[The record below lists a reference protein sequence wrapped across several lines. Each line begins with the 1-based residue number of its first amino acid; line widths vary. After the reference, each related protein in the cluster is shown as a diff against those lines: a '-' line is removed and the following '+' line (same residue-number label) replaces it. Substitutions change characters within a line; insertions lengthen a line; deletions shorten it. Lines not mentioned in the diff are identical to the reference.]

1 MNKEDLIKL
10 LWENNIFI
18 EKKAYDLLNNL
29 KEEDLDIIFK
39 EAIRSNVNKIDED
52 FINRILGRN
61 VSNDN
66 KNVEKSEKNTNKKR
80 NIINIKDFFNIN
92 ENKQSIEKESN
103 NLILIES
110 TKKRVGEEIE
120 LSVKEMRETKEIN
133 ILKKFEIQKN
143 KPDIISW
150 ISYYKQR
157 LNKIK
162 KILRDHSEMR
172 ELYPLNKIPENE
184 EVAIAGLVY
193 DKKITEKGIILVIE
207 DENNIIKA
215 FISKDNENIDF
226 KIVKDIP
233 LDSVIGLVGI
243 YKNNMFF
250 TNNVILPNVP
260 IKRPKTFGEDDV
272 YILFTGDWQIGNKH
286 TFYNLFDRFL
296 QFVNGKTEN
305 EKINEIARKIGYII
319 IVGDVVDGVGVYPEQ
334 KEELVLKT
342 YEDQYKSF
350 EDYILK
356 IPESI
361 KTIIIPGNH
370 DIPRL
375 AEPQPELPKSLL
387 RESYSMK
394 NIHYL
399 SNPAYVKIHNSII
412 VLLYHGYVLDW
423 LVSNISFLR
432 ERGGYENPGE
442 LMKFMLMFRLIFPSH
457 GSNPYVPYINDDPS
471 VIEIVPD
478 LFHTGHIHRASYN
491 EYRGVDLI
499 NSSTFQDI
507 TPYQKELGHKPEPGI
522 LFLRNIKNGEVLSI
536 NLFNF
541 EIRRLRDKV
550 I

>member
-1 MNKEDLIKL
+1 MNKEELIKL

-18 EKKAYDLLNNL
+18 EKKAYDLLDNL
-29 KEEDLDIIFK
+29 KEEDLDIIFR
-39 EAIRSNVNKIDED
+39 EAIKNNVNKIDED
-52 FINRILGRN
+52 FINIILRKN
-61 VSNDN
+61 VNNNN
-66 KNVEKSEKNTNKKR
+66 KSVEKSEKNINKKR

-92 ENKQSIEKESN
+92 EKKQSIEKESN
-103 NLILIES
+103 NVILIES
-110 TKKRVGEEIE
+110 TKKHIGEEIE
-120 LSVKEMRETKEIN
+120 LSVKEMKETKEIN

-172 ELYPLNKIPENE
+172 ELYPLNKIPENR

-193 DKKITEKGIILVIE
+193 DKKITEKGIIFVIE

-215 FISKDNENIDF
+215 FVSKDNENIDF

-233 LDSVIGLVGI
+233 LDSVVGLVGT

-250 TNNVILPNVP
+250 ANNVILPNVP
-260 IKRPKTFGEDDV
+260 IKKPKTFGEDDV
-272 YILFTGDWQIGNKH
+272 YILFTGDWQVGNKH

-296 QFVNGKTEN
+296 QFVNGKIES
-305 EKINEIARKIGYII
+305 EKINEIARKIGYIM
-319 IVGDVVDGVGVYPEQ
+319 IVGDVVDGVGIYPEQ
-334 KEELVLKT
+334 KEELLLKT
-342 YEDQYKSF
+342 YDDQYKSF

-375 AEPQPELPKSLL
+375 AEPQPELPRSLL

-394 NIHYL
+394 NIYYL
-399 SNPAYVKIHNSII
+399 SNPSYVKIHNSII
-412 VLLYHGYVLDW
+412 GLLYHGYVLDW
-423 LVSNISFLR
+423 LISNISFLR

-442 LMKFMLMFRLIFPSH
+442 SIKFMLMFRLIFPSH

-471 VIEIVPD
+471 VIDIVPD
-478 LFHTGHIHRASYN
+478 LFHTGHIHRAFYN
-491 EYRGVDLI
+491 EYRGIDLI

-541 EIRRLRDKV
+541 EIRKIRDKV

>member
-1 MNKEDLIKL
+1 MNKEELIKL

-18 EKKAYDLLNNL
+18 EKKAYDLLDNL
-29 KEEDLDIIFK
+29 KEEDLDIIFR
-39 EAIRSNVNKIDED
+39 EAIKNNVNKIDED
-52 FINRILGRN
+52 FINIILRKN
-61 VSNDN
+61 VNNNN
-66 KNVEKSEKNTNKKR
+66 KSVEKSEKNINKKR

-92 ENKQSIEKESN
+92 EKKQSIEKESN
-103 NLILIES
+103 NVILIES
-110 TKKRVGEEIE
+110 TKKRIGEEIE
-120 LSVKEMRETKEIN
+120 LSVKEMKETKEIN

-172 ELYPLNKIPENE
+172 ELYPLNKIPENR

-193 DKKITEKGIILVIE
+193 DKKITEKGIIFVIE

-215 FISKDNENIDF
+215 FVSKDNENIDF

-233 LDSVIGLVGI
+233 LDSVVGLVGT

-250 TNNVILPNVP
+250 ANNVILPNVP
-260 IKRPKTFGEDDV
+260 IKKPKTFGEDDV
-272 YILFTGDWQIGNKH
+272 YILFTGDWQVGNKH

-296 QFVNGKTEN
+296 QFVNGKIES
-305 EKINEIARKIGYII
+305 EKINEIARKIGYIM
-319 IVGDVVDGVGVYPEQ
+319 IVGDVVDGVGIYPEQ
-334 KEELVLKT
+334 KEELLLKT
-342 YEDQYKSF
+342 YDDQYKSF

-375 AEPQPELPKSLL
+375 AEPQPELPRSLL

-394 NIHYL
+394 NIYYL
-399 SNPAYVKIHNSII
+399 SNPSYVKIHNSII
-412 VLLYHGYVLDW
+412 GLLYHGYVLDW
-423 LVSNISFLR
+423 LISNISFLR

-442 LMKFMLMFRLIFPSH
+442 SIKFMLMFRLIFPSH

-471 VIEIVPD
+471 VIDIVPD
-478 LFHTGHIHRASYN
+478 LFHTGHIHRAFYN
-491 EYRGVDLI
+491 EYRGIDLI

-541 EIRRLRDKV
+541 EIRKIRDKV

>member
-1 MNKEDLIKL
+1 MNKEELIKL

-18 EKKAYDLLNNL
+18 EKKAYDLLDNL
-29 KEEDLDIIFK
+29 KEEDLDIIFR
-39 EAIRSNVNKIDED
+39 EAIKNNVNKIDED
-52 FINRILGRN
+52 FINIILRKN
-61 VSNDN
+61 VNNNN
-66 KNVEKSEKNTNKKR
+66 KSVEKSEKNINKKR

-92 ENKQSIEKESN
+92 EKKQSIEKESN
-103 NLILIES
+103 NVILIES
-110 TKKRVGEEIE
+110 TKKHIGEEIE
-120 LSVKEMRETKEIN
+120 LSVKEMKETKEIN

-172 ELYPLNKIPENE
+172 ELYPLNKIPENR

-193 DKKITEKGIILVIE
+193 DKKITEKGIIFVIE

-215 FISKDNENIDF
+215 FVSKDNENIDF

-233 LDSVIGLVGI
+233 LDSVIGLVGT

-250 TNNVILPNVP
+250 ANNVILPNVP
-260 IKRPKTFGEDDV
+260 IKKPKTFGEDDV
-272 YILFTGDWQIGNKH
+272 YILFTGDWQVGNKH

-296 QFVNGKTEN
+296 QFVNGKIES
-305 EKINEIARKIGYII
+305 EKINEIARKIGYIM
-319 IVGDVVDGVGVYPEQ
+319 IVGDVVDGVGIYPEQ
-334 KEELVLKT
+334 KEELLLKT
-342 YEDQYKSF
+342 YDDQYKSF

-375 AEPQPELPKSLL
+375 AEPQPELPRSLL

-394 NIHYL
+394 NIYYL
-399 SNPAYVKIHNSII
+399 SNPSYVKIHNSII
-412 VLLYHGYVLDW
+412 GLLYHGYVLDW
-423 LVSNISFLR
+423 LISNISFLR

-442 LMKFMLMFRLIFPSH
+442 SIKFMLMFRLIFPSH

-471 VIEIVPD
+471 VIDIVPD
-478 LFHTGHIHRASYN
+478 LFHTGHIHRAFYN
-491 EYRGVDLI
+491 EYRGIDLI

-541 EIRRLRDKV
+541 EIRKIRDKV

>member
-10 LWENNIFI
+10 LWENDIFI

-29 KEEDLDIIFK
+29 KEEDLDIVFR
-39 EAIRSNVNKIDED
+39 EAIKSNVNKIDED

-61 VSNDN
+61 VGNDN
-66 KNVEKSEKNTNKKR
+66 KNIEKSEKNINKKR

-92 ENKQSIEKESN
+92 ENKQGIEKESN
-103 NLILIES
+103 NVILIES
-110 TKKRVGEEIE
+110 TKKHIGEEIE
-120 LSVKEMRETKEIN
+120 LSVKEMKETKEIN

-172 ELYPLNKIPENE
+172 ELYPLNKIPENT

-215 FISKDNENIDF
+215 FVSKDNENIDF

-250 TNNVILPNVP
+250 VDNVILPNVP
-260 IKRPKTFGEDDV
+260 IKKPKTFGGDNV

-305 EKINEIARKIGYII
+305 EKINEIARKIGYIMV
-319 IVGDVVDGVGVYPEQ
+319 VGDVVDGVGVYPEQ

-361 KTIIIPGNH
+361 KTIIVPGNH

-375 AEPQPELPKSLL
+375 AEPQPELPRSLL

-399 SNPAYVKIHNSII
+399 SNPSYVEIHNSI
-412 VLLYHGYVLDW
+412 VGLLYHGYVLDW

-442 LMKFMLMFRLIFPSH
+442 LMKFMLMFRLIYPSH

-471 VIEIVPD
+471 VIDIVPD

-522 LFLRNIKNGEVLSI
+522 LFLRNIKNGEVFSI

-541 EIRRLRDKV
+541 EIRRIRDKV

>member
-1 MNKEDLIKL
+1 MNKEELIKL

-18 EKKAYDLLNNL
+18 EKKAYDLLDNL
-29 KEEDLDIIFK
+29 KEEDLDIIFR
-39 EAIRSNVNKIDED
+39 EAIKNNVNKIDED
-52 FINRILGRN
+52 FINIILRKN
-61 VSNDN
+61 VNNNN
-66 KNVEKSEKNTNKKR
+66 KSVEKSEKNINKKR

-92 ENKQSIEKESN
+92 EKKQSIEKESN
-103 NLILIES
+103 NVILIES
-110 TKKRVGEEIE
+110 TKKHIGEEIE
-120 LSVKEMRETKEIN
+120 LSVKEMKETKEIN

-172 ELYPLNKIPENE
+172 ELYPLNKIPENR

-193 DKKITEKGIILVIE
+193 DKKITEKGIIFVIE

-215 FISKDNENIDF
+215 FVSKDNENIDF

-233 LDSVIGLVGI
+233 LDSVIGLVGT

-250 TNNVILPNVP
+250 ANNVILPNVP
-260 IKRPKTFGEDDV
+260 IKKPKTFGEDDV
-272 YILFTGDWQIGNKH
+272 YILFTGDWQVGNKH

-296 QFVNGKTEN
+296 QFVNGKIES
-305 EKINEIARKIGYII
+305 EKINEIARKIGYMM
-319 IVGDVVDGVGVYPEQ
+319 IVGDVVDGVGIYPEQ
-334 KEELVLKT
+334 KEELLLKT
-342 YEDQYKSF
+342 YDDQYKSF

-375 AEPQPELPKSLL
+375 AEPQPELPRSLL

-394 NIHYL
+394 NIYYL
-399 SNPAYVKIHNSII
+399 SNPSYVKIHNSII
-412 VLLYHGYVLDW
+412 GLLYHGYVLDW
-423 LVSNISFLR
+423 LISNISFLR

-442 LMKFMLMFRLIFPSH
+442 SIKFMLMFRLIFPSH

-471 VIEIVPD
+471 VIDIVPD
-478 LFHTGHIHRASYN
+478 LFHTGHIHRAFYN
-491 EYRGVDLI
+491 EYRGIDLI

-541 EIRRLRDKV
+541 EIRKIRDKV